1 MKKIIG
7 TYLILLLII
16 VSIMPQSFSYATIS
30 DNEKASVSDEFLSV
44 KAKTYGKKKIILQW
58 KGFSGAKKY
67 DVFAVKG
74 TKTPKFTSKN
84 RVLKPCKKKKVVIS
98 KVSKK
103 SIKPK
108 LKYSFVV
115 RAMDKRGKVISKSEK
130 LVITAGKKG
139 QVVQTKPR
147 EDEEK
152 SLEPIKDDTGQGQNQ
167 GGTPIVG
174 PSQPP
179 TEESSGSSTTP
190 SCDSENE
197 FLFIA
202 EVNNT
207 TIGYSVGVSNP
218 SNLYYTKISANGTR
232 GSEKKW
238 TGSGVKLNKGEAL
251 SVVNKNDFLALSSS
265 EYVTFRISSGKA
277 RTEGNY
283 AALGKMRESA
293 YTRAF
298 QDCKNLTSAADF
310 KDVPLAHLCYAD
322 MFAGC
327 TSLTKMPNLPSQHL
341 ATYCYY
347 NMFGDCS
354 NLVEASALPAR
365 ELSACCYS
373 YMFYRCT
380 KLKTSPTLSAESLEN
395 CCYADMFNGCTAL
408 VDAPELPAKTL
419 TSSCY
424 DHMFQGCTSLV
435 IPPDLPATDLD
446 VDCYCGMFYGCT
458 SLKTLPEISAKKFKR
473 NCCRYMFE
481 NCSNIKISE
490 TQEGSYT
497 IPFCITVN
505 PGDYGIISP
514 LHEMFKGTGGTFTG
528 TPESGKTYYLYNQQ

>member
-1 MKKIIG
+1 
-7 TYLILLLII
+7 
-16 VSIMPQSFSYATIS
+16 MPQSFSYATIS

-44 KAKTYGKKKIILQW
+44 TAKTYGKKKIILQW
-58 KGFSGAKKY
+58 KGVSGAKKY

-74 TKTPKFTSKN
+74 TKSPKFTSKN
-84 RVLKPCKKKKVVIS
+84 RVLKPSKKKKVIIS

-103 SIKPK
+103 SIKTK
-108 LKYSFVV
+108 SKYSFVV
-115 RAMDKRGKVISKSEK
+115 RALDKRGKVVDNSGN
-130 LVITAGKKG
+130 LVIVAGKKG
-139 QVVQTKPR
+139 QVVQNKPKVA
-147 EDEEK
+147 DEK
-152 SLEPIKDDTGQGQNQ
+152 SVEPIREEDADEKQDPCQGQNQ
-167 GGTPIVG
+167 GGTPIAG
-174 PSQPP
+174 PSGPP
-179 TEESSGSSTTP
+179 TEESSGSPTTP

-202 EVNNT
+202 EANNT

-232 GSEKKW
+232 GTEKKW
-238 TGSGVKLNKGEAL
+238 TGSGVKLNNGEAL

-327 TSLTKMPNLPSQHL
+327 TGLTKMPELPSQNL
-341 ATYCYY
+341 ATFCYY

-354 NLVEASALPAR
+354 NLVEALVLPAR
-365 ELSACCYS
+365 ELSACCYN

-380 KLKTSPTLSAESLEN
+380 KLVKSPVISAESLAS
-395 CCYADMFNGCTAL
+395 CCYAHMFNGCTAL
-408 VDAPELPAKTL
+408 VDAPELPVEILA
-419 TSSCY
+419 SSCY
-424 DHMFQGCTSLV
+424 EYMFDGCTSLKN
-435 IPPDLPATDLD
+435 PPDLPAQNLTEY
-446 VDCYCGMFYGCT
+446 CYDSMFYNCT
-458 SLKTLPEISAKKFKR
+458 SLSTLPEISATKFKR

-481 NCSNIKISE
+481 NCSNIKVSE
-490 TQEGSYT
+490 TQEGNYT
-497 IPFCITVN
+497 VPFCITVN
-505 PGDYGIISP
+505 PGYYGTQSP
-514 LHEMFKGTGGTFTG
+514 IHEMFSGTGGTFTG